1 MLPVTI
7 LIPVKDPCQS
17 KTRLSGL
24 LSSSERSTLA
34 ANMLMRVIQAAVRSE
49 VDDIVVAGSQLNS
62 LKQLI
67 EVQEFGSVRWV
78 DVLGQDLNVDVEI
91 ASAGIKNSG
100 RAYIYIPSDVPFV
113 TSNDIE
119 DVIRSSED
127 GGIFVFVPSESDGG
141 TNAMLIPQS
150 STFSPLLGV
159 DSFRRHCEYAECNG
173 LDYRIVRPSGLTLD
187 LDTEKDLA
195 HCEEIEP
202 GFTDR
207 LAAFPV
213 DRLE

>member
-78 DVLGQDLNVDVEI
+78 DVLGQDLNGDVEI
-91 ASAGIKNSG
+91 A
-100 RAYIYIPSDVPFV
+100 
-113 TSNDIE
+113 
-119 DVIRSSED
+119 
-127 GGIFVFVPSESDGG
+127 
-141 TNAMLIPQS
+141 
-150 STFSPLLGV
+150 
-159 DSFRRHCEYAECNG
+159 
-173 LDYRIVRPSGLTLD
+173 
-187 LDTEKDLA
+187 
-195 HCEEIEP
+195 
-202 GFTDR
+202 
-207 LAAFPV
+207 
-213 DRLE
+213 

>member
-7 LIPVKDPCQS
+7 LIPVKDPYQS

-34 ANMLMRVIQAAVRSE
+34 ANMLMRVIQAAARSE

-78 DVLGQDLNVDVEI
+78 DVLGQDLNGDVEI

-127 GGIFVFVPSESDGG
+127 GGIFVFVPSGSDGG
-141 TNAMLIPQS
+141 TNAMLIPSPVPIFLVMAALTARNATTFAS
-150 STFSPLLGV
+150 SSDKSLLHSSSNRPYATGEPL
-159 DSFRRHCEYAECNG
+159 
-173 LDYRIVRPSGLTLD
+173 
-187 LDTEKDLA
+187 
-195 HCEEIEP
+195 
-202 GFTDR
+202 
-207 LAAFPV
+207 PV
-213 DRLE
+213 VT